1 MIWAVFHDLT
11 GETVTEVDMK
21 AFSQKTNLWLDTGLF
36 TGFLLAFWLDMT
48 GLSLH
53 QWLGVALAALA
64 LYHLLL
70 HQKWVAAVS
79 ERFFGRTSS
88 QARRYYLLDA
98 LLMAGFTLIS
108 LSGLLISSWLGLPL
122 NDFDIL
128 REIHVWSSIL
138 TAALVL
144 MKIALHSG
152 WITQALQRSFAPLRA
167 DASSAMRKQPA
178 SSDRRAFLKLVG
190 VAGAATLIAVS
201 QALPGEVQA
210 LAGDS
215 VQPGSD
221 SAAQSSPQDTTTSS
235 TLSGACTLRCDKRC
249 VYPGNC
255 RRYTDSNQNGRCDL
269 GECI

>member
-1 MIWAVFHDLT
+1 
-11 GETVTEVDMK
+11 MK
-21 AFSQKTNLWLDTGLF
+21 INLRNKHLWIDIGLF
-36 TGFLLAFWLDMT
+36 AGFLLAFWLDLT

-53 QWLGVALAALA
+53 QWLGVALAAMA
-64 LYHLLL
+64 VYHLLL

-88 QARRYYLLDA
+88 QARRFYLLDA

-122 NDFDIL
+122 DDFDIL
-128 REIHVWSSIL
+128 REIHVWSSIS
-138 TAALVL
+138 TAALVVW
-144 MKIALHSG
+144 KIALHSG

-167 DASSAMRKQPA
+167 GAGPATRNQPV

-190 VAGAATLIAVS
+190 VTGVATLIAVS
-201 QALPGEVQA
+201 QALPGAVQA

-215 VQPGSD
+215 VQAGSE
-221 SAAQSSPQDTTTSS
+221 SVAQPSSQRTTSS
-235 TLSGACTLRCDKRC
+235 SASSSACTVRCDKRC
-249 VYPGNC
+249 SYPGQC

-269 GECI
+269 GECM

>member
-1 MIWAVFHDLT
+1 MKTISHKAHLLI
-11 GETVTEVDMK
+11 DM
-21 AFSQKTNLWLDTGLF
+21 GLF
-36 TGFLLAFWLDMT
+36 AGFLLAFWLELS

-64 LYHLLL
+64 VYHLLL

-108 LSGLLISSWLGLPL
+108 LSGLLISSWLNLPL
-122 NDFDIL
+122 EGFDIL
-128 REIHVWSSIL
+128 GEVHVWSSIL

-210 LAGDS
+210 LAGDAA
-215 VQPGSD
+215 QAGSE
-221 SAAQSSPQDTTTSS
+221 SAAQSSSQETTTSS
-235 TLSGACTLRCDKRC
+235 TLSGACTVRCDKRC
-249 VYPGNC
+249 SYPGHC